1 MRAARAPG
9 LSPPHPT
16 QLRHLAAARHIDAFA
31 AESVLFEKA
40 YVQQS
45 ICSPTRNSFLSGRY
59 PDRTRTW
66 K

>member
-1 MRAARAPG
+1 MFA
-9 LSPPHPT
+9 